1 MYLRDHKLI
10 FLHIPK
16 CAGTSV
22 EKAFGFFDQ
31 YQGWERQD
39 HRTYREFHPVSL
51 NPNRF
56 SNRSNF
62 AELTKRLIK
71 KRPNPKANIYPTRRE
86 FEDCDVFAIVRNP
99 YNRAFSWYKNVISD
113 QTYWDNFGVSDK
125 TPFNEFL
132 ERFLGRDSLRTQMH
146 WLMDFD
152 GNLPSNIHLLRFEN
166 LAEDASA
173 FFAARNLEVTLGH
186 ELKSQASLMD
196 ETIFDD
202 RSKLLIREFFAQD
215 FNALNYSMAF
225 EDRFSSS

>member
-31 YQGWERQD
+31 YEGWERQD
-39 HRTYREFHPVSL
+39 HRTYRELHPVSL
-51 NPNRF
+51 NSNRF

-71 KRPNPKANIYPTRRE
+71 KRPNPKANIYPTRSE
-86 FEDCDVFAIVRNP
+86 FEGCEIFAIVRNP
-99 YNRAFSWYKNVISD
+99 YTRAFSWYKNVISD
-113 QTYWDNFGVSDK
+113 QTYWDRFGVSDK

-132 ERFLGRDSLRTQMH
+132 EQFLGRDSLRTQMH

-152 GNLPSNIHLLRFEN
+152 GKLPSNIRLLRFEN
-166 LAEDASA
+166 LAEEASA
-173 FFAARNLEVTLGH
+173 FFGARNLDVTLGH
-186 ELKSQASLMD
+186 ELKSQGSLRD
-196 ETIFDD
+196 ESIFDD
-202 RSKLLIREFFAQD
+202 RSKRLIKEFFAHD
-215 FNALNYSMAF
+215 FQSLNYSDDF
-225 EDRFSSS
+225 DYRNG

>member
-1 MYLRDHKLI
+1 MYLREHKLI

-51 NPNRF
+51 HPNRF

-71 KRPNPKANIYPTRRE
+71 KRPNPKANIYPTRSE
-86 FEDCDVFAIVRNP
+86 FEDCEVFAIVRNP
-99 YNRAFSWYKNVISD
+99 YTRAFSWYKNVISD
-113 QTYWDNFGVSDK
+113 HTYWDRFGVSHK

-132 ERFLGRDSLRTQMH
+132 ERFVGRDSLRTQMH

-166 LAEDASA
+166 LTEDASA
-173 FFAARNLEVTLGH
+173 FFSARGLEVTLGH
-186 ELKSQASLMD
+186 ELKSRSSTTEQLV
-196 ETIFDD
+196 FDD
-202 RSKLLIREFFAQD
+202 KSKHLIREFFAVD
-215 FNALNYSMAF
+215 FKCIGYSEAF
-225 EDRFSSS
+225 EARNANP

>member
-1 MYLRDHKLI
+1 MYLREHKLI

-39 HRTYREFHPVSL
+39 HRTYRELHPVSL

-56 SNRSNF
+56 RNRSNF

-71 KRPNPKANIYPTRRE
+71 KRPNPKANIYPTRSE
-86 FEDCDVFAIVRNP
+86 FKGCEVFAIVRNP
-99 YNRAFSWYKNVISD
+99 YTRAFSWYKNVISD
-113 QTYWDNFGVSDK
+113 QTYWDRFGVSDK

-146 WLMDFD
+146 WLMDYE
-152 GNLPSNIHLLRFEN
+152 GQLPVHIELLRFES
-166 LAEDASA
+166 LAVEARDFFSA
-173 FFAARNLEVTLGH
+173 RGLTVDLGH
-186 ELKSQASLMD
+186 ELESRTLITDAASFD
-196 ETIFDD
+196 ED
-202 RSKLLIREFFAQD
+202 SKALIRSYFADD
-215 FNALNYSMAF
+215 FELLKYS
-225 EDRFSSS
+225 DRFADRFD